1 MPSQRHRIA
10 AAPVTKRRKGRA
22 KQAKTC
28 SKTSKKP
35 QKHVATK
42 NARKQKK
49 PEIPV
54 SARALSTRTESQSVD
69 YLRMLDAAY
78 RVFFR
83 MSRPKPC
90 DLH

>member
-1 MPSQRHRIA
+1 MPSQRNRIA
-10 AAPVTKRRKGRA
+10 ASPVSKRRKGRA

-28 SKTSKKP
+28 SKTPKKP
-35 QKHVATK
+35 QKHLATK
-42 NARKQKK
+42 KARKQT
-49 PEIPV
+49 PEIPAP
-54 SARALSTRTESQSVD
+54 ARASSTGTESQSVD
-69 YLRMLDAAY
+69 YRRMLDAAY